1 MVQKEENQ
9 VFRGK
14 ASKLNNLVLMA
25 LFENGSLSSFKLAK
39 KVAALDVERAKKD
52 LYHEAQK
59 INSVLSRK
67 KGRLPDLVNKEFIEK
82 SEKGFSLTL
91 NKGFCTALLCY
102 EEIPKPSFPEQ
113 SKTLKIFPELRQII
127 ELGRKYYPET
137 EIEDL
142 KEIKA
147 ITQNLLKKGL
157 NFEVISNSDFN
168 EYFLREQENL
178 YFNKI
183 KNQKY
188 KNKSTWVSNPEI
200 NELIIQFLTRL
211 MKICQKQFE
220 DVNLTMEKL
229 KLDFQSN
236 FKASSGEGNNK

>member
-1 MVQKEENQ
+1 
-9 VFRGK
+9 
-14 ASKLNNLVLMA
+14 
-25 LFENGSLSSFKLAK
+25 
-39 KVAALDVERAKKD
+39 
-52 LYHEAQK
+52 
-59 INSVLSRK
+59 
-67 KGRLPDLVNKEFIEK
+67 
-82 SEKGFSLTL
+82 
-91 NKGFCTALLCY
+91 
-102 EEIPKPSFPEQ
+102 
-113 SKTLKIFPELRQII
+113 LKIFPELRQII

-142 KEIKA
+142 KEMKA

-157 NFEVISNSDFN
+157 NFEVISNNDFN

-178 YFNKI
+178 YFRKI